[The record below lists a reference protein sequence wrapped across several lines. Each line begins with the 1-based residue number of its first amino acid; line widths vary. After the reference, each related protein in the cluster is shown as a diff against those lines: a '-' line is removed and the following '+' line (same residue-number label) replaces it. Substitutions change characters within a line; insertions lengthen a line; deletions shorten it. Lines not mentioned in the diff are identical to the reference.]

1 MSDQLGNEDRG
12 PNPEL
17 LEADE
22 LIAAGDDAP
31 SHERSSESVEQPAKV
46 MRVGSMMRQL
56 LEELRGVDLDEL
68 SRERLKDIYET
79 SITELGSALSPEL
92 HQELIRLSSPFD
104 DANVPSE
111 SELIVAKAQLV
122 GWLEGLIQGIQ
133 AMLFA
138 QQAAAQQQLASMRG
152 QLQAGPQLPGGTE
165 DRPGGTYL

>member
-1 MSDQLGNEDRG
+1 MSEQTDT
-12 PNPEL
+12 NPEL

-22 LIAAGDDAP
+22 LITAGEKSP
-31 SHERSSESVEQPAKV
+31 ERERSPEAVEQPAKV

-68 SRERLKDIYET
+68 SRERLKDIYAT
-79 SITELGSALSPEL
+79 SIAELGSALSPEL
-92 HQELIRLSSPFD
+92 HEELVRLSSPFD
-104 DANVPSE
+104 DSNVPSE

-152 QLQAGPQLPGGTE
+152 QLQPGPQPSAPDAD